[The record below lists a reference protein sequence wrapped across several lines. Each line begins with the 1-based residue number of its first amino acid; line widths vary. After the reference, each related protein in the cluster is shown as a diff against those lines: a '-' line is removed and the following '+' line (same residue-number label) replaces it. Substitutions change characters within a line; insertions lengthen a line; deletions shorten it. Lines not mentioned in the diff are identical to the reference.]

1 MSLCVSLTSQG
12 RGSCPSRVAP
22 VPPAAVIP
30 IFLATGRLFMFT
42 GAAQVNMRNGKAL
55 ELQTCMFIPSLDLGW
70 GWGQLGEGVQRLG
83 WHSSAEGINEKA
95 TEIMVVSGA
104 KWHEVA
110 FQVLALQFGRPVL
123 ALCP

>member
-1 MSLCVSLTSQG
+1 MC
-12 RGSCPSRVAP
+12 
-22 VPPAAVIP
+22 
-30 IFLATGRLFMFT
+30 T

-55 ELQTCMFIPSLDLGW
+55 GLQPCMFIPYLGW

-83 WHSSAEGINEKA
+83 WHSSVEGLDEKA

-110 FQVLALQFGRPVL
+110 FQVLALQLGRPVL
-123 ALCP
+123 ALCS